1 MRCASS
7 HRQSKL
13 AILPVVSLAW
23 IAAWASGVAGAPNES
38 PPLHWQSQAR
48 LHQGLKKIP
57 GTLAVDGHG
66 VRFIPAE
73 EKAQRSAQHWPFVE
87 IQTFDLLTPR
97 RLVVTG
103 YQNRGWR
110 QYGDRR
116 FRFDLATPVPPEV
129 AAMLALRVAKP
140 TRNGDPLPQASTFA
154 TLPAHHH
161 TRTGGSNG
169 VLRFRDAGI
178 DYVTRTPGE
187 SRSWRWADVQTLANP
202 DPYHLRVAGYR
213 ETYEFALKQPLSSEL
228 FDRLWDYVYAP
239 GLHVRPTSASAGG
252 MQP

>member
-1 MRCASS
+1 MTYVSD
-7 HRQSKL
+7 HRFPRL
-13 AILPVVSLAW
+13 VLSLACSL
-23 IAAWASGVAGAPNES
+23 IFLTAARGARAPNES
-38 PPLHWQSQAR
+38 PPHWQSPAR

-57 GTLAVDGHG
+57 GTLTVDGQG
-66 VRFIPAE
+66 VRFTPDA
-73 EKAQRSAQHWPFVE
+73 EKAQRWARRWPFVE

-129 AAMLALRVAKP
+129 AAALAGRVAKP
-140 TRNGDPLPQASTFA
+140 ARNGDPSPQASTFT
-154 TLPAHHH
+154 TLPARHH

-169 VLRFRDAGI
+169 TLRFRDGGI

-213 ETYEFALKQPLSSEL
+213 ETYEFALKRPLAPQL
-228 FDRLWDYVYAP
+228 FDRLWDYVY
-239 GLHVRPTSASAGG
+239 GHDLHVAPRSGEAGG